1 MAAARE
7 AKEHMALAEKAL
19 KTSWIGLKFAP
30 DHLSAS
36 MEFANAA
43 TKFRSANMMEY
54 AVAAWVRSAEMKEKL
69 SDLFGAGR
77 AYESAGAIC
86 DGTGPGGPKAAA
98 KNWEKAIRCFRLCA
112 KGDIAAKLI
121 LKRAES
127 LEKDGDVDGAKV
139 AFEEAI
145 EVFKEDEK
153 DYQLGDVYKQYIGFL
168 VRSNRVDD
176 TAKAMDGH
184 VEILVRNKHYPFA
197 HKELL
202 AKAVLFLS
210 VQDVVRA
217 DQALQPGIAVE
228 GWFMSKESQ
237 VGSELVQAFQANDA
251 ESAERLLKEQAQ
263 EQKPDVSKLT
273 LGAGS
278 IEDDSSACWRDLES
292 QQVDFDALSLKI
304 LGSSGGFRRLHGGD
318 PVGSNLAEM
327 FADAEGLR
335 AFVQLGLG
343 TAHQVGQPH
352 VVNYE
357 AVVVR
362 RSHEGHQRWLV
373 SLAFSF
379 PPRPAASRADA
390 QAGSGAHVAS
400 ARVLRSVAIHEEEFA
415 GEPPRSAPRE
425 VALGV
430 VENNQRSADPHMM
443 RASL

>member
-1 MAAARE
+1 MAAGTMAAARE

-197 HKELL
+197 HK
-202 AKAVLFLS
+202 
-210 VQDVVRA
+210 DVVRA

-237 VGSELVQAFQANDA
+237 VGSELVEAFQAHDA
-251 ESAERLLKEQAQ
+251 ENAERLLKEQVFTFLQVEVARLAKKLKVPDFGAQ
-263 EQKPDVSKLT
+263 AA
-273 LGAGS
+273 AGS
-278 IEDDSSACWRDLES
+278 AG
-292 QQVDFDALSLKI
+292 VAAT
-304 LGSSGGFRRLHGGD
+304 SGARATAAA
-318 PVGSNLAEM
+318 PVAAEPVTAADMAEM
-327 FADAEGLR
+327 L
-335 AFVQLGLG
+335 
-343 TAHQVGQPH
+343 
-352 VVNYE
+352 
-357 AVVVR
+357 
-362 RSHEGHQRWLV
+362 
-373 SLAFSF
+373 
-379 PPRPAASRADA
+379 
-390 QAGSGAHVAS
+390 
-400 ARVLRSVAIHEEEFA
+400 
-415 GEPPRSAPRE
+415 
-425 VALGV
+425 
-430 VENNQRSADPHMM
+430 M
-443 RASL
+443 

>member
-1 MAAARE
+1 MAAGTMAAARE

-237 VGSELVQAFQANDA
+237 VGSELVEAFQAHDA
-251 ESAERLLKEQAQ
+251 ENAERLLKEQVFTFLQVEVARLAKKLKVPDFGAQ
-263 EQKPDVSKLT
+263 AA
-273 LGAGS
+273 AGS
-278 IEDDSSACWRDLES
+278 AG
-292 QQVDFDALSLKI
+292 VAAT
-304 LGSSGGFRRLHGGD
+304 SGARATAAA
-318 PVGSNLAEM
+318 PVAAEPVTAADMAEM
-327 FADAEGLR
+327 L
-335 AFVQLGLG
+335 
-343 TAHQVGQPH
+343 
-352 VVNYE
+352 
-357 AVVVR
+357 
-362 RSHEGHQRWLV
+362 
-373 SLAFSF
+373 
-379 PPRPAASRADA
+379 
-390 QAGSGAHVAS
+390 
-400 ARVLRSVAIHEEEFA
+400 
-415 GEPPRSAPRE
+415 
-425 VALGV
+425 
-430 VENNQRSADPHMM
+430 M
-443 RASL
+443 